1 MLSKGE
7 KSVYT
12 ALYLN
17 KTGMHVREIC
27 RYAKLTIPAV
37 TNIKEKNIPNIK
49 LPCVS
54 IEFNFTSKYTS
65 EEKTFA
71 EISIIGE
78 IIYTGNDNGE
88 ILKKWKESKELLQ
101 TQYTSIINTIFK
113 RCAIKALQLTED
125 LQLPPLIGFPF
136 VDNKKRITISYF
148 YNH

>member
-1 MLSKGE
+1 MGILAMNI
-7 KSVYT
+7 KSIEG
-12 ALYLN
+12 N
-17 KTGMHVREIC
+17 KYENITDKAEINN
-27 RYAKLTIPAV
+27 RIAV

-136 VDNKKRITISYF
+136 VDNKKE
-148 YNH
+148 